1 MTDEVRYRLLRCLEE
16 HPHAS
21 QREIARHLGV
31 SVGKVNYCLRALI
44 EKGSLKVRNFRRS
57 KNKLSY
63 AYVLTLKGIQEKVD
77 VTYQFLKRKIEEYGT
92 LAAEIE
98 RLKREVEQSGTRDT
112 QSRVVRT

>member
-1 MTDEVRYRLLRCLEE
+1 MTDEIRYRLLRCLEQ

-31 SVGKVNYCLRALI
+31 SVGKVNYCLHALI

-63 AYVLTLKGIQEKVD
+63 AYVLTPKGIQEKIE
-77 VTYQFLKRKIEEYGT
+77 VTCQFLKRKIEEHAT
-92 LAAEIE
+92 LTAEIQ
-98 RLKREVEQSGTRDT
+98 RLKGEVEKSGMRDT
-112 QSRVVRT
+112 QSRVRT